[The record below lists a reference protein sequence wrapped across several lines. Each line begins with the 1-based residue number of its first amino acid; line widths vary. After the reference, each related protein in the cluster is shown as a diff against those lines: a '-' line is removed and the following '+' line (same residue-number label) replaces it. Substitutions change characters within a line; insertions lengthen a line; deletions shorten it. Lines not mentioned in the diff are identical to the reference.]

1 MSSREAGRLRRAWAL
16 GLGVLLVC
24 MCLGLP
30 RADAAGTGE
39 IGGRLVA
46 TDTGEPLGF
55 ADVLLTPE
63 DSTMRRV
70 GGLSNADGTFLLE
83 APPGRYTLQVRA
95 LSYATKRISGLVIEE
110 GRLLP
115 FSTAL
120 QPEALQQE
128 EIVVEARRAENT
140 EASMLAARKKSTS
153 VGDAIS
159 AEQVRKSADKD
170 AAEVLRRVTGLSVSE
185 GKYVFVRGLGERY
198 SSTEVDGVRI
208 ASPEQ
213 NKRVVPLDLV
223 PSNLLENI
231 VVQKTYTADR
241 PGEFGGGDVQVRTR
255 DFPGQR
261 TWSFSV
267 SQGFAEGVTFEDRK
281 TYGSFKND
289 LFGFGAA
296 ARGVPPEV
304 NGVPLPLRTPQT
316 LPELA
321 GLARAFSNVW
331 SPRNENTVPS
341 GSYSATYG
349 DEFKLFGRS
358 LGLIQSWSYSRSFDK
373 REESQ
378 RLLLGTADT
387 LYDYDVTRW
396 TETAQVGGLGALSY
410 RLSPAHSLHL
420 RGLYSNS
427 ADDEVRIY
435 EGTDHNT
442 TEAFSEDWQHRRNT
456 RLMYVQRSVL
466 SGSLEGNHEFRN
478 LLGMSFDW
486 RFGRSRARRDQPDR
500 REVTYNRRYYFDG
513 DTAHWTLGSQG
524 IREFGELSDEGWG
537 TTLKGTIPYRL
548 EGLGNGKIVF
558 GYDRQTK
565 ERDNYY
571 RRFNLV
577 VDPRYVDFEA
587 PPESIFAEGTFDG
600 QTGTGYLSD
609 VTYNSPLTGVDNY
622 RADQRVEATFVNI
635 DVPFGRRV
643 RATLGLRV
651 EQGHQN
657 VESFALFDP
666 GTVLVEGDLDNTD
679 WLPSGNLTWAITD
692 AMNLRLAASQTVSRP
707 DLNELSPSPSPEYIG
722 GYFVKGNP
730 DLNRALLSNYDIRLE
745 AFPGLSEVLAVG
757 LFYKKLDE
765 PIETVIRGGQV
776 ALLVP
781 ENSKDGHNQG
791 IELEARVGL
800 GRLWKGLESFTL
812 NSNASFISSKV
823 NLYPRVT
830 RLGTTEHPLQ
840 GQADYLVNVG
850 LGYVVPG
857 RLDATVLLNSVGKRL
872 RALGH
877 TPLPDTYEQPTTT
890 IDVTMNV
897 RLLGNA
903 RVKLNAKNLLDPEV
917 RRLQGDREQSSYRSG
932 RSYSIALSMGS

>member
-1 MSSREAGRLRRAWAL
+1 MSSRQAGRLRRARAL
-16 GLGVLLVC
+16 GLGVLLVS

-30 RADAAGTGE
+30 RADAAETGK

-55 ADVLLTPE
+55 ADVLLTPA
-63 DSTMRRV
+63 DSTLRRI

-83 APPGRYTLQVRA
+83 APAGRYTLQIRA
-95 LSYATKRISGLVIEE
+95 LSYATKRVEGIVIEKAK
-110 GRLLP
+110 LLP

-120 QPEALQQE
+120 VPEALQQE
-128 EIVVEARRAENT
+128 EIVVEARRVENT
-140 EASMLAARKKSTS
+140 EASMLAARKKASS

-159 AEQVRKSADKD
+159 AEQVRKTADKD
-170 AAEVLRRVTGLSVSE
+170 AAEVLKRVTGLSISE

-267 SQGFAEGVTFEDRK
+267 SQGFSEGVTFEDRR
-281 TYGSFKND
+281 TYGSFKSD
-289 LFGFGAA
+289 LFGFGAGS
-296 ARGVPPEV
+296 RGVPSEV
-304 NGVPLPLRTPQT
+304 NGVQLPLRTPQT
-316 LPELA
+316 LPDLA
-321 GLARAFSNVW
+321 GLARSFANVW
-331 SPRNENTVPS
+331 SPRNENTLPN

-349 DEFKLFGRS
+349 DEFRLFGRP
-358 LGLIQSWSYSRSFDK
+358 LGLIQSWSFSRSFDEQ
-373 REESQ
+373 RESQ
-378 RLLLGTADT
+378 RLLQGVADT
-387 LYDYDVTRW
+387 LYDYEVTRW
-396 TETAQVGGLGALSY
+396 TETAQLGGLGALSY
-410 RLSPAHSLHL
+410 RLSPSHSLHL

-435 EGTDHNT
+435 EGTDHNN
-442 TEAFSEDWQHRRNT
+442 TEAFSEQWQHRRNT
-456 RLMYVQRSVL
+456 RLMYVQRSVM
-466 SGSLEGNHEFRN
+466 SGSLEGNHEFRS
-478 LLGMSFDW
+478 LLGMSVDW
-486 RFGRSRARRDQPDR
+486 KFGRSRAQRDQPDR

-513 DTAHWTLGSQG
+513 DTAHWVLGSQG
-524 IREFGELSDEGWG
+524 IREFGELTDDGWG
-537 TTLKGTIPYRL
+537 TTFKGTIPYRL

-565 ERDNYY
+565 ERDNFY
-571 RRFNLV
+571 RRFHLV
-577 VDPRYVDFEA
+577 VDPRFVDIEA
-587 PPESIFAEGTFDG
+587 PPESIFAGGNFDG
-600 QTGTGYLSD
+600 QTGTGYLDD
-609 VTYNSPLTGVDNY
+609 VTYNHPLVGVDNY

-643 RATLGLRV
+643 RATFGLRV
-651 EQGHQN
+651 EQGDQN

-666 GTVLVEGDLDNTD
+666 GNVLVAGELNNTD
-679 WLPSGNLTWAITD
+679 WLPSGNLTWAVTD
-692 AMNLRLAASQTVSRP
+692 AVNLRLAASQTVSRP

-730 DLNRALLSNYDIRLE
+730 DLNRALLSNYDVRIE

-757 LFYKKLDE
+757 FFYKKLDE

-781 ENSKDGHNQG
+781 ENSKEGRNQG
-791 IELEARVGL
+791 IELEARIGL
-800 GRLWKGLESFTL
+800 GRLWRALDGFTL

-823 NLYPRVT
+823 TLYPRVT

-840 GQADYLVNVG
+840 GQADYLVNAG
-850 LGYVVPG
+850 LGYAVPG
-857 RLDATVLLNSVGKRL
+857 RLDASVLVHSVGRRL
-872 RALGH
+872 RALGY
-877 TPLPDTYEQPTTT
+877 TPLPDTYEQPVTTL
-890 IDVTMNV
+890 DATMSL
-897 RLLGNA
+897 RLLGSA
-903 RVKLNAKNLLDPEV
+903 RIKLSGKNLLDPEI
-917 RRLQGDREQSSYRSG
+917 RRLQGDREQSSYRAG
-932 RSYSIALSMGS
+932 RSYSISLSVGS